1 MLPCLLTIY
10 AGILRLSGLSL
21 DMFRQLLTNS
31 WFPPGDVEKPSPV
44 TVAGALDWQAKANAE
59 TNGETEN
66 EPNPG
71 QLGHCGGAPSRQQ
84 TAGKSLLENS
94 LAPQDIQNT
103 YRAAGE
109 LGVG

>member
-1 MLPCLLTIY
+1 M
-10 AGILRLSGLSL
+10 SGLSL

-59 TNGETEN
+59 TNGETKN

-84 TAGKSLLENS
+84 TAGKSLREK
-94 LAPQDIQNT
+94 
-103 YRAAGE
+103 
-109 LGVG
+109 